1 MVHLNII
8 HYNLNIGSNFL
19 YNFNL
24 NINFDKFIEE
34 LFNNLVYVD
43 LILFNSAFDLNI
55 VSKLTKFFEQNNW
68 YVSKMGNNSIIN
80 SGIIIASKWPI
91 ISRLEEY
98 YTNCDIYDCLS
109 SKGPLYIRIKHP
121 LFTFNI
127 IGNSFQDGTNFINDI
142 RKLQINELNNW
153 INKKVRKC
161 VKKFELFIIIGN
173 FNILYNENI
182 FKYLEKKLNGK
193 VIKFKN
199 FETSNDYILNLNKS
213 IQINSN
219 VQIEKCIL
227 NDKNIIYTNLYFELP
242 T

>member
-19 YNFNL
+19 YSLNL
-24 NINFDKFIEE
+24 NINLSKFIDE

-43 LILFNSAFDLNI
+43 LILFNNVFDINTI
-55 VSKLTKFFEQNNW
+55 SKLTEFFSKNNW
-68 YVSKMGNNSIIN
+68 YVSKMEQNSIIN

-109 SKGPLYIRIKHP
+109 SKGPLYVRIKHP
-121 LFTFNI
+121 LFIFNI
-127 IGNSFQDGTNFINDI
+127 IGNSFQDGNNFINDI

-161 VKKFELFIIIGN
+161 VKKLELFLIVGN

-193 VIKFKN
+193 VIKFNN
-199 FETSNDYILNLNKS
+199 FETSDDYILNLNKS
-213 IQINSN
+213 IKINSN
-219 VQIEKCIL
+219 VKIEKCIL
-227 NDKNIIYTNLYFELP
+227 NDKNIIYTNLDFELP